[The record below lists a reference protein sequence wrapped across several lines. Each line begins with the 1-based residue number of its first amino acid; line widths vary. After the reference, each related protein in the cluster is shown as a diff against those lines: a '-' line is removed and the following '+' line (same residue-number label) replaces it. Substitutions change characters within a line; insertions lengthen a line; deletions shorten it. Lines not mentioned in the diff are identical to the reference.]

1 MPDVNYSHHEFDSSP
16 AILLFSDSDSGGNLL
31 RTTVSAIEGR
41 IAFDGDVSEVAA
53 RLKVQVAMDAI
64 LFDITH
70 DHGPA
75 LDRTLDQLD
84 AFVRS
89 GGATIIASAPLALID
104 TVSARLGD
112 GDAIILCD
120 PDRSERIAAL
130 SVALCEK
137 KVMFADVTTEI
148 DAQRLRRLA
157 DEVGRIARAL
167 SSISSHNPS
176 GGITGQVSDMQ
187 LAFKAEPMD
196 MAFAPD
202 VPSAPD
208 IRRLIRLRRMRDN
221 FFDPALFAD
230 PAWDM
235 LLDLMA
241 ARIEEDRVAVSSLC
255 IAAAV
260 PPTTALRWIKAMTDH
275 GLFERHADPDDG
287 RRIFIRLSE
296 PAAAAMGRYFTA
308 TKKAGGWVI

>member
-1 MPDVNYSHHEFDSSP
+1 MIDTSYFQQGVNEP
-16 AILLFSDSDSGGNLL
+16 PTILIFSDSENGQNSL
-31 RTTVSAIEGR
+31 RDTVSVMGGR
-41 IAFDGDVSEVAA
+41 IVFDGEIGDITA
-53 RLKVQVAMDAI
+53 RLKRQVAMAAVLI
-64 LFDITH
+64 DITR
-70 DHGPA
+70 DHGHSF
-75 LDRTLDQLD
+75 DRALDQLD
-84 AFVRS
+84 ALARHEGV
-89 GGATIIASAPLALID
+89 AIIISAPLAQID
-104 TVSARLGD
+104 YAAARLGD

-120 PDRSERIAAL
+120 PDRNDRAAAL
-130 SVALCEK
+130 SIALSEK
-137 KVMFADVTTEI
+137 TMMFADVTTEL
-148 DAQRLRRLA
+148 DSQRLRRLA

-167 SSISSHNPS
+167 SSISSHNPG
-176 GGITGQVSDMQ
+176 GGITGNVSDMQ
-187 LAFKAEPMD
+187 LAFKAEPAN

-202 VPSAPD
+202 VPSAAD

-296 PAAAAMGRYFTA
+296 AAAAAMGRYFTA
-308 TKKAGGWVI
+308 TTKVGGWAI

>member
-1 MPDVNYSHHEFDSSP
+1 MPEVNYSHSGFDDAP
-16 AILLFSDSDSGGNLL
+16 AILLFSDSDNGRNSL
-31 RTTVSAIEGR
+31 RNTVGAIDGR
-41 IAFDGDVSEVAA
+41 IAFDGDVSEVTA
-53 RLKVQVAMDAI
+53 RLKMQVAIGAI
-64 LFDITH
+64 LIDVTQ
-70 DHGPA
+70 DHGGA
-75 LDRTLDQLD
+75 LDRTLDQLG
-84 AFVRS
+84 ALVRY

-120 PDRSERIAAL
+120 PDRSERTAAL
-130 SVALCEK
+130 SLALCEK

-148 DAQRLRRLA
+148 DSQRLRRLA

-167 SSISSHNPS
+167 SSISSHNPG
-176 GGITGQVSDMQ
+176 GGITGHVSDMQ
-187 LAFKAEPMD
+187 LAFKAEPID

-202 VPSAPD
+202 VPSAAD

-296 PAAAAMGRYFTA
+296 AAAAAMGRYFTA